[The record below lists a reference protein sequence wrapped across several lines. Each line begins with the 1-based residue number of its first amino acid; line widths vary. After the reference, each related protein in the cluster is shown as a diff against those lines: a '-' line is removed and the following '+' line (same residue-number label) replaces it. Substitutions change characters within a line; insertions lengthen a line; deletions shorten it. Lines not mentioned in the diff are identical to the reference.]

1 MHPGLARPPRLPTP
15 LVGRWP
21 RGAKG
26 ISCLTPGPGWCMRL
40 APGET
45 GELGLGTRVS
55 AEAPGLCPAAHGAP
69 GATLQASLSTRPCTL
84 KREGAGSPRGDRA
97 GRTRAVRAHRD
108 PEGVPSHLPL
118 FSTTGAEGGSGEA
131 ALVPP
136 RPSRLIPRPRQL
148 LASPLPTGTSPP
160 AARWPSSAPASTSLH
175 PTWALPHPA
184 AWGGHPGTGPRAGCS
199 ANRAL
204 WAAREP
210 HAAEA
215 AGRGLAATADP
226 AGSRP
231 VGHPRSSRAAA
242 WPVGPRCLPWA
253 LWPFSL
259 VGSLWAWGI
268 PAVQL
273 GQAAGRR
280 EAGHQLSTLGKGHG
294 CCSSGLTALAQ
305 MSLGPEAPGPLP
317 RTGPGALAG
326 AGVPPCGV
334 GAANGLG
341 HTLECRQAGACRWA

>member
-26 ISCLTPGPGWCMRL
+26 ISWLTPGPGRCMRL

-215 AGRGLAATADP
+215 AGRGLAAAADP

-231 VGHPRSSRAAA
+231 VPPSEQQGRCLARRPPPAALLTGGVTVGVGHPRGPSRASSRQEGG
-242 WPVGPRCLPWA
+242 WPPA
-253 LWPFSL
+253 LD
-259 VGSLWAWGI
+259 
-268 PAVQL
+268 
-273 GQAAGRR
+273 
-280 EAGHQLSTLGKGHG
+280 LGKGSRVLLFWPHRV
-294 CCSSGLTALAQ
+294 
-305 MSLGPEAPGPLP
+305 GPDEP
-317 RTGPGALAG
+317 RPRGPGAPAQDG
-326 AGVPPCGV
+326 ARSV
-334 GAANGLG
+334 GW
-341 HTLECRQAGACRWA
+341 CRGASLRRGSCQWARPHARV